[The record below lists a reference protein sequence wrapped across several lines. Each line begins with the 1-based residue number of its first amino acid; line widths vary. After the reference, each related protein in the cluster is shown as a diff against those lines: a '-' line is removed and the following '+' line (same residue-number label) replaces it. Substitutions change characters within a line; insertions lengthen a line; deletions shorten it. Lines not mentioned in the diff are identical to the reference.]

1 MWKGVVKSGIALF
14 QNQRNVSPLR
24 DQNIV
29 DVVSSAH
36 SCEQSAAKSILA
48 KPYQRDNLA
57 QKLCGS
63 LHHSRSGMLM
73 SGRLLV
79 DDSCCGDPFPKEGVG
94 HPDLGRVRQGQVV
107 QSS

>member
-63 LHHSRSGMLM
+63 FDHSRSAILN
-73 SGRLLV
+73 V
-79 DDSCCGDPFPKEGVG
+79 W
-94 HPDLGRVRQGQVV
+94 QVV
-107 QSS
+107 GWLRQLLCLLC